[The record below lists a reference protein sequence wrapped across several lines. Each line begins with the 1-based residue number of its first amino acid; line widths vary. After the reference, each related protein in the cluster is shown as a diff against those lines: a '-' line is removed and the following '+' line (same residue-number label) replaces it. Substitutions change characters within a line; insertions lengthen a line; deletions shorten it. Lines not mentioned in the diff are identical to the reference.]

1 MKSISKFFG
10 LCGLVGLG
18 LTASFGSQLTAGDLT
33 ASPVGI
39 NAGTEQL
46 QSLEAAGKKVVKT
59 VVYKE
64 IIIED

>member
-39 NAGTEQL
+39 DAGTEL
-46 QSLEAAGKKVVKT
+46 VQSTRAAGVKVVKT
-59 VVYKE
+59 AAYKD